1 MAGETKIS
9 NMQARYLLPLVV
21 LLLAACQPAGASP
34 QPDTETPAPQ
44 TRQITLLTPA
54 GKTVFDTRAG
64 TVGEALREIGLSL
77 DKHDLVWPPPQTPL
91 DADMTVEYQPARQ
104 ITVRVDGQEITVKAS
119 GETVGQAL
127 ASAGIALVGLDY
139 SLPAESALVPAEGV
153 IQIVRVRETLS
164 LAQKSIPFQTQ
175 FVDAPEV
182 PLGVEEILAPG
193 RAGVMITRTRIRYE
207 DGQETARFEETEAV
221 VQPPQDRLSGRGT
234 KISLQTVPGT
244 QLQFWRAISM
254 YATSY
259 SPCRSGV
266 PDRCF
271 YGTAGGLPVQRGVVA
286 MTRLWFSQ
294 LRGTQVY
301 IPGYGVAVVSD
312 VGGGFPDGRPWID
325 LGFSDDDFET
335 WSGWITV
342 YFLAPAPQEIPYF
355 LK

>member
-1 MAGETKIS
+1 MRTVS
-9 NMQARYLLPLVV
+9 LLLLFV
-21 LLLAACQPAGASP
+21 LLLTACQPVDAPPESVA
-34 QPDTETPAPQ
+34 ETPAPH
-44 TRQITLLTPA
+44 TWQITLLTPD
-54 GKTVFDTRAG
+54 GETIFSTQTG
-64 TVGEALREIGLSL
+64 TVGEALREMGLVPGER
-77 DKHDLVWPPPQTPL
+77 DLVWPPPQTPL
-91 DADMTVEYQPARQ
+91 EADITVEYRPARQ
-104 ITVRVDGQEITVKAS
+104 ITVRVDGQEITVNANGK
-119 GETVGQAL
+119 TVGQAL

-139 SLPAESALVPAEGV
+139 SLPAESALVPADGA

-164 LAQKSIPFQTQ
+164 LVQKSIPFQTQ
-175 FVDAPEV
+175 YVDAPEV

-193 RAGVMITRTRIRYE
+193 RPGVMIARTRIRYE
-207 DGQETARFEETEAV
+207 DGQETERFEEAEAI

-234 KISLQTVPGT
+234 KITLQTVPGT
-244 QLQFWRAISM
+244 QLQYWRAISM

-266 PDRCF
+266 PGRCF

-286 MTRLWFSQ
+286 MTRLWFNQ

-301 IPGYGVAVVSD
+301 IPGYGAAVVAD

-325 LGFSDDDFET
+325 LAFSDDDFET